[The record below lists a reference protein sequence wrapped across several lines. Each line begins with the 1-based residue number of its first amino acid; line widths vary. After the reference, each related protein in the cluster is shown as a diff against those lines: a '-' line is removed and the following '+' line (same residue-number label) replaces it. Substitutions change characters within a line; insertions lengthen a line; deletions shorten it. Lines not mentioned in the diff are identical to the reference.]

1 MRTSISFH
9 RPPCTCTPLVVSLS
23 RADATTPKQNLPTG
37 SPQEGEGV
45 RAWAWLIHSTT
56 QVSFDLL
63 SRPGVVKCRG
73 AFLKFLSTS
82 LTSLR
87 PILGKCQGG
96 CSDSANSERL
106 KAARAQREYNC
117 DICWHAAKP
126 LQTSTTA
133 SNNFLTYH
141 LAFISWSPGP
151 VGGLRACH
159 FNWRL
164 SYLWPLDSQAAPV
177 ISILLFLIKN
187 SIFLEIVWRST
198 IQQELWHQNTLLH
211 LSINVSIHLFIVL
224 ASFSVGLGSQTHS
237 VEFSL
242 TCQSQIWILYEI
254 SCSTK
259 MHVRELIQRCLLSCV
274 TWVQIVWNAQAGR
287 AHSRKYKPKYINKYS
302 TYK

>member
-23 RADATTPKQNLPTG
+23 RADATAPKQNLPTG

-177 ISILLFLIKN
+177 ISILLFFNQKLYFSWNCLKKYN
-187 SIFLEIVWRST
+187 SAGALTPKHIITFIYKR
-198 IQQELWHQNTLLH
+198 
-211 LSINVSIHLFIVL
+211 IHPLVYCACLF
-224 ASFSVGLGSQTHS
+224 Q
-237 VEFSL
+237 
-242 TCQSQIWILYEI
+242 CR
-254 SCSTK
+254 
-259 MHVRELIQRCLLSCV
+259 VRFTDTFCRVFTYLP
-274 TWVQIVWNAQAGR
+274 
-287 AHSRKYKPKYINKYS
+287 KPNLNPVRDQL
-302 TYK
+302 